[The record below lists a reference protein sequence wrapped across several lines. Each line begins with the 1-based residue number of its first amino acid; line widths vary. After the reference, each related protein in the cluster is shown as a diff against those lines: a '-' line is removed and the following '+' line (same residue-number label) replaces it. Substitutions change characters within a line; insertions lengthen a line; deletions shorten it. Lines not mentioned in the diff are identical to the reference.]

1 MAKVELLP
9 VTTHPSSMDSSP
21 FPAPVFPDESAE
33 ASFSRGSVI
42 LGKVSFTV
50 SYSPL
55 IAPSSVHLP
64 DSMGSS
70 GNPSS
75 SNGRSLDCFPFIL
88 TLS

>member
-1 MAKVELLP
+1 MAKLGASCHH
-9 VTTHPSSMDSSP
+9 HPSSMDSSP
-21 FPAPVFPDESAE
+21 FPAPVFPDGPAE
-33 ASFSRGSVI
+33 ASFSQGSVI

-64 DSMGSS
+64 RFYGLIRKSIFIKWEIS
-70 GNPSS
+70 G
-75 SNGRSLDCFPFIL
+75 LFPFHL